1 MKKTLQKRI
10 FVFKMFQF
18 YVATVILL
26 LMTAFA
32 FAKSLNGFPGIKVFT
47 PEKIVNKIASIIT
60 VTGKVTDITS
70 GQNIPGVTVTVKGS
84 ATGSVSDGEGNF
96 SIKADDNATLV
107 FSSIG
112 YNSLEIPIQGRKTLN
127 IQLQVTDKNLSEVV
141 VVGYG
146 TQKKSSLTSAI
157 STITPTEITQK
168 PVTNITNDL
177 VGRATGIIA
186 VQGSGEP
193 GFDGSSL
200 LIRGVATTGNSAPLL
215 VVDGV
220 PRDFS
225 RLDPN
230 TIATVSILKDAA
242 AVAPYGVAGANG
254 VILVTT
260 KSGKVGKPTLTY
272 NAWYGIQNPT
282 FLPKYV
288 NSFQY
293 ATLRNEAAKNDST
306 SLPYTATDLALFQNH
321 EDPNGHAD
329 AQPLRDIIIKNRP
342 ISYNNLTL
350 SGGTND
356 VKYFASLGY
365 NTQDGMWTPTYLDK
379 YTGSLALTAKATTTT
394 TIDLRTSYAEEDQ
407 HFPGV
412 GAGSILS
419 QAQRQNPTYPVLYTN
434 GLPSGYIGQS
444 LYGEI
449 YESGY
454 STNQNTYMYN
464 QLSIEQQLPL
474 KGLSIKAVANY
485 DSGPDPLGFSGNA
498 TSISRNYNT
507 PIAFTNPVSATGIY
521 GPGIVYTYPTNYQGN
536 TSPSFNETYGR
547 NLMFTYQGLINYS
560 NSFGKNVVSGLL
572 VAEYRKVSWE
582 NFNAGKINYNLDI
595 PELNFG
601 GPLATDVTAGGSSG
615 GQKSLGY
622 VYRFT
627 DDYDNKYFIEAS
639 GRYDGSYIFAPG
651 HRFGFF
657 PSFSAGWRISQEK
670 FMQGVTWV
678 ENLKLRGSWG
688 ESGNYPNGG
697 QYQYLSSY
705 QAYNPAAVIGNNIT
719 QGIYEN
725 LQGNPNITWER
736 AKKTDIAL
744 EGTFFNG
751 VLGVEADY
759 FYEIR
764 SNLLVTIGAVLPAEY
779 GIGTGEVNGG
789 VLSNHGTELTLTSF
803 KKFSDDLRLDLKGT
817 FTFAKNKVI
826 QDYEN
831 ASTYDNPN
839 RRMTGRPLNE
849 LFGLKA
855 TGYFTAADFIDP
867 NAQDPTLKPG
877 IPVPTF
883 GPVHPGDIQYADLN
897 HDGKIDA
904 NDITDIGHPNVP
916 QIVFG
921 LEPRL
926 TYKHFDVDLLF
937 QGTALSDIELGGNF
951 VYPFASSGS
960 ASELYYQDH
969 WTPSNPNALYP
980 RVSGTPSA
988 NNTQTSSWY
997 VRNDS
1002 YIRLKSAEL
1011 GYTFSS
1017 NLLGHSIRSLRVY
1030 VSGQNL
1036 YTLTPGMKE
1045 TIDPENGG
1053 SNTNYFEQQVF
1064 SIGVNVTF

>member
-1 MKKTLQKRI
+1 MKQNLLTKFLKRL
-10 FVFKMFQF
+10 QF
-18 YVATVILL
+18 YQGLFVLL
-26 LMTAFA
+26 L
-32 FAKSLNGFPGIKVFT
+32 LLVFCSANNVAGADLT
-47 PEKIVNKIASIIT
+47 VKNITTSHLKQNIIT
-60 VTGKVTDITS
+60 IKGKVTDRTT
-70 GQNIPGVTVTVKGS
+70 GQSMPSVTVTVKNTQT
-84 ATGSVSDGEGNF
+84 ATITDADGNY
-96 SIKADDNATLV
+96 SIKADENATLIFTSV
-107 FSSIG
+107 G
-112 YNSLEIPIQGRKTLN
+112 YTTLELPLQGKKILN
-127 IQLQVTDKNLSEVV
+127 VQMLANDKNLGEVV

-146 TQKKSSLTSAI
+146 SQKKTSLTSAV
-157 STITPTEITQK
+157 STINAAEIPDK
-168 PVTNITNDL
+168 PVTNLTNDL
-177 VGRATGIIA
+177 VGRATGIVA
-186 VQGSGEP
+186 LQGSGEP
-193 GFDGSSL
+193 GFDGSSIY
-200 LIRGVATTGNSAPLL
+200 IRGVATTGNSAPLF

-230 TIATVSILKDAA
+230 SIATVTVLKDAS

-254 VILVTT
+254 VILITT
-260 KSGKVGKPTLTY
+260 KSGKLGKPTLTY

-306 SLPYTATDLALFQNH
+306 ALPYTATDLELFQNH
-321 EDPNGHAD
+321 EDPDGHAD
-329 AQPLRDIIIKNRP
+329 SQPLRDIIIKNRP
-342 ISYNNLTL
+342 ISYNNLTM
-350 SGGTND
+350 SGGTD
-356 VKYFASLGY
+356 DIKYFADLGY
-365 NTQDGMWTPTYLDK
+365 NTQDGMWTPTYLKK
-379 YTGSLALTAKATTTT
+379 YTGSLNLTAKVTPTTTV
-394 TIDLRTSYAEEDQ
+394 DLRTSYAEEDQ
-407 HFPGV
+407 HFPGD
-412 GAGSILS
+412 GAGTILS

-444 LYGEI
+444 LWGEI

-454 STNQNTYMYN
+454 TTNQNTYMYN
-464 QLSIEQQLPL
+464 QLSIDQQLPI
-474 KGLSIKAVANY
+474 KGLSIKAVVNY
-485 DSGPDPLGFSGNA
+485 DSGPDPLGFSG
-498 TSISRNYNT
+498 TSTTISQNWNT
-507 PIAFTNPVSATGIY
+507 PIAFTNPVSATGVY
-521 GPGIVYTYPTNYQGN
+521 GPGITYTYPINYQGN
-536 TSPSFNETYGR
+536 TKPSLYETWGR
-547 NLMFTYQGLINYS
+547 NLMFTYQGLINYT
-560 NSFGKNVVSGLL
+560 NSFGKNVVTGLL
-572 VAEYRKVSWE
+572 VAEYRQVSWE
-582 NFNAGKINYNLDI
+582 TFNAHALNYNIDI
-595 PELNFG
+595 PELSFG
-601 GPLATDVTAGGSSG
+601 GPLASDVAAGGSAG
-615 GQKSLGY
+615 GQKSIGY

-627 DDYDNKYFIEAS
+627 DDYDNKYLLEAS
-639 GRYDGSYIFAPG
+639 GRYDGSYVFAPG

-657 PSFSAGWRISQEK
+657 PAFSAGWRISQEK

-705 QAYNPAAVIGNNIT
+705 NIYNGAGVIGNNNT

-725 LQGNPNITWER
+725 LQGNPNITWEV
-736 AKKTDIAL
+736 AKKTDVGL
-744 EGTFFNG
+744 EGTFFKG

-764 SNLLVTIGAVLPAEY
+764 SNLLVSIGAVLPAEY
-779 GIGTGEVNGG
+779 GIGTGQVNGG
-789 VLSNHGTELTLTSF
+789 ILSNHGAELTLTSF
-803 KKFSDDLRLDLKGT
+803 KKFSDDLRLDLKAT
-817 FTFAKNKVI
+817 FTYAKNKII

-831 ASTYDNPN
+831 ASTYDNPD

-849 LFGLKA
+849 QFGLKA
-855 TGYFTAADFIDP
+855 IGYFTASDFIDP
-867 NAQDPTLKPG
+867 NAIDPTLKSG

-897 HDGKIDA
+897 HDGIINA
-904 NDITDIGHPNVP
+904 NDITDIGHPSLP
-916 QIVFG
+916 QIVYG

-937 QGTALSDIELGGNF
+937 QGTGLSDIQLGGNF

-969 WTPSNPNALYP
+969 WTPSDPNALYP

-997 VRNDS
+997 LRNDS

-1017 NLLGHSIRSLRVY
+1017 QLLGHTIHSLRVY
-1030 VSGQNL
+1030 ISGQNL
-1036 YTLTPGMKE
+1036 YTLTPWMKE

-1053 SNTNYFEQQVF
+1053 SSNTSYFEQQVL
-1064 SIGVNVTF
+1064 SIGVNATF